1 MKETFYLRHD
11 YNARNDE
18 KILRLRTKYGAEG
31 FGIYWMLIEKLAE
44 SSEGRLLLAD
54 IPSIAY
60 ELHSEC
66 ERITDVI
73 RTYNLFEFNEEY
85 FWSKRLMQD
94 LAERNEICKK
104 AKLSAKVRWAT
115 HTRQKAH
122 EKAHQNANAM
132 QGKEKKRKERKRE
145 ESGSELKSPTPA
157 QTMKDFLQMISEKGE
172 RYFNFIKQ
180 TSLSAHLTEDLV
192 RAELDRF
199 ANYWTEL
206 TRDGSRQ
213 RWELEKVF
221 EVSKRLGT
229 WFSKI
234 NNFSTNKNHQRAV
247 FIS

>member
-1 MKETFYLRHD
+1 MKETFYLKHD

-18 KILRLRTKYGAEG
+18 KILKLRTKYGAEG
-31 FGIYWMLIEKLAE
+31 LGIYWMLVEKLAE

-73 RTYNLFEFNEEY
+73 RTYGLFELNEEY

-122 EKAHQNANAM
+122 EKAHENANAM
-132 QGKEKKRKERKRE
+132 QGKEKRGKERKRE
-145 ESGSELKSPTPA
+145 ESDSELKSPTPA
-157 QTMKDFLQMISEKGE
+157 QTMRDFLQMISEKGE
-172 RYFNFIKQ
+172 RFVKFTKQ
-180 TSLSAHLTEDLV
+180 TSLSVHLTEDIV
-192 RAELDRF
+192 RAELDKF
-199 ANYWTEL
+199 SEYWTEL
-206 TRDGSRQ
+206 TKDGRRQ

-234 NNFSTNKNHQRAV
+234 NNFQKKSSSPKILV
-247 FIS
+247 V